1 MVSMVSRQ
9 CLLDMVMD
17 DAYLYVGIEDG
28 QGLQSAGHVDDGRC
42 EAHDHSMLRVI
53 SAMINND
60 KDIYSFLSLS
70 GDQGVAI
77 CICLSVRHFV
87 LKFF

>member
-1 MVSMVSRQ
+1 
-9 CLLDMVMD
+9 MD

-28 QGLQSAGHVDDGRC
+28 QGLQFSGHVDDGRC

-53 SAMINND
+53 SAMIKNN

-70 GDQGVAI
+70 GDQGVEI
-77 CICLSVRHFV
+77 CVCLSVRPKV